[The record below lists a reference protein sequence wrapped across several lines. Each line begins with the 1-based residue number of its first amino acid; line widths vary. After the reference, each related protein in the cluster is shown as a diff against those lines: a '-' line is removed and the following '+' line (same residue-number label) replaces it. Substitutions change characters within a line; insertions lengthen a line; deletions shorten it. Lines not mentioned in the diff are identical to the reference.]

1 MRSLMTTSLVLLAL
15 GAAGARGQENWLT
28 YHEASGEGWANVFDG
43 GPPVTA
49 FGETS
54 GPTDPTMAFTASDWT
69 RPGSMGAGALAVGDS
84 RMVPLGEDRM
94 MVWVELS
101 AEYIPSFF
109 PGGDNPG
116 GAAEGELFSIIEF
129 VMPAD
134 EILWDYRLNIDD
146 TIEFEGS
153 TSVVFENVTQSQTLL
168 DLSEDTPMV
177 QTTLFANTGDLMRI
191 TSIMSGSG
199 ETQGGSIRKYGAGLR
214 MFFTVPEP
222 CTLLLLV
229 GAVAATR
236 KKRRALAR

>member
-1 MRSLMTTSLVLLAL
+1 MRSLMTTSLALLAL
-15 GAAGARGQENWLT
+15 GAAGTRGQENWLT

-49 FGETS
+49 FGHTS
-54 GPTDPTMAFTASDWT
+54 GPTDPTMSFTARDRT
-69 RPGSMGAGALAVGDS
+69 QPGSMGASARAVGDS
-84 RMVPLGEDRM
+84 SMVPLGEDVM
-94 MVWVELS
+94 MVWVQLR

-134 EILWDYRLNIDD
+134 EILWDYRLRIDD
-146 TIEFEGS
+146 TLGFEGG
-153 TSVVFENVTQSQTLL
+153 TNVLFENVTQSQILL
-168 DLSEDTPMV
+168 DLSEDTPQV
-177 QTTLFANTGDLMRI
+177 QTTLSANTGDLMRI

-199 ETQGGSIRKYGAGLR
+199 ETQGGSVREYEAGLR

-236 KKRRALAR
+236 KTRRAQGW